1 MIGEIQEF
9 IERLKSQ
16 EPPPIIVDDAVVES
30 DPWVKDEIVRTCANQ
45 AKAHRAMPE
54 AVDEI
59 EHRLSSLHAAGA
71 DDPAAIDD
79 LDQIV
84 AIVGRKELTDSAIHP
99 AAAPAADHEGLLLG
113 QPFCSPPQPG
123 M

>member
-30 DPWVKDEIVRTCANQ
+30 DPWVKDEIARTCAEQ

-84 AIVGRKELTDSAIHP
+84 AIIGRKELTDSQR
-99 AAAPAADHEGLLLG
+99 EGRCKIRDALR
-113 QPFCSPPQPG
+113 
-123 M
+123 